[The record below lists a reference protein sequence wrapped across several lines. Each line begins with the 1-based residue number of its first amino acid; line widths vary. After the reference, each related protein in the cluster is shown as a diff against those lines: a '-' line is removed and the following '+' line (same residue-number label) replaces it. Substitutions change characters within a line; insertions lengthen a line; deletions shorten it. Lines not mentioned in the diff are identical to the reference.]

1 MHESVR
7 EYVAQQRTTRVKIGK
22 PLAHIVEFGSQDLN
36 GGVRDLF
43 DSPLTRSYVGIDIV
57 AGPGVDVVYDGY
69 SIHPSL
75 WETADMAICTNVF
88 EHVEDPVP
96 ILQCMYKALKP
107 DGVAVIQA
115 AGPNFTPHSGRS
127 ASLILEPGEFYRNVG
142 QWHLEK
148 WLEDSGFT
156 QHLVW
161 LRKEWP
167 FDIYAVAEK

>member
-1 MHESVR
+1 MHETVR
-7 EYVAQQRTTRVKIGK
+7 EYVGNQRTNRIKTGK
-22 PLAHIVEFGSQDLN
+22 PLERIVEFGSQDVN
-36 GGVRDLF
+36 GGLRDLF
-43 DSPLTRSYVGIDIV
+43 HSPLTRSYVGIDIV
-57 AGPGVDVVYDGY
+57 AGPGVDVVYDGH

-96 ILQCMYKALKP
+96 ILKCMYKSLKP

-127 ASLILEPGEFYRNVG
+127 ASLILEPDEFYRNVP
-142 QWHLEK
+142 QWSLEK
-148 WLEDSGFT
+148 WLEEAGFPEFV
-156 QHLVW
+156 VW
-161 LRKEWP
+161 LRQDWP